1 MIEDVRTVPGNRIDA
16 SHSTGGLTP
25 SPRRQENPTAG
36 KADHP
41 RGPPISKGGGGE
53 GGWGGVGGGATE
65 GLNANEEVLTGQSSL
80 YISISDFRV
89 GLSIEK
95 KEIVTC

>member
-1 MIEDVRTVPGNRIDA
+1 M
-16 SHSTGGLTP
+16 
-25 SPRRQENPTAG
+25 
-36 KADHP
+36 
-41 RGPPISKGGGGE
+41 
-53 GGWGGVGGGATE
+53 GWSRGGATE

>member
-1 MIEDVRTVPGNRIDA
+1 MIEDVRTVPDNRIDA

-36 KADHP
+36 KPDRP
-41 RGPPISKGGGGE
+41 RGPPSSKGGGGE
-53 GGWGGVGGGATE
+53 GVLLGGGATE
-65 GLNANEEVLTGQSSL
+65 ELNANEVLTGQSSM
-80 YISISDFRV
+80 YISISAFRV